1 MKIIVDGPDGAGKST
16 LIKKLV
22 KIYKCDVLQMTEF
35 GSKNVDDYVDKT
47 NLDNVIWDR
56 SFISEKVYPKYFG
69 RISKLSDLSFLR
81 LLNSFKSTGGVILII
96 SNAPEILKRRLESRG
111 EYDFLIDHISE
122 INKDYV
128 EIANLYKLP
137 IISSDMSIK
146 EITTII
152 EKESKNG
159 INSLK

>member
-22 KIYKCDVLQMTEF
+22 KIYKCDILQMTEF
-35 GSKNVDDYVDKT
+35 GSKKVDDYVNKT

-56 SFISEKVYPKYFG
+56 SFISEKVYPKYFN
-69 RISKLSDLSFLR
+69 RISNLSDLSFLR
-81 LLNSFKSTGGVILII
+81 LINRFRNTGGVILII
-96 SNAPEILKRRLESRG
+96 TNSPEILKKRLKLRG

-128 EIANLYKLP
+128 EIASLYKLP
-137 IISSDMSIK
+137 LISSDMSIE

-152 EKESKNG
+152 EKETTNERNH
-159 INSLK
+159 I

>member
-1 MKIIVDGPDGAGKST
+1 MKIIIDGPDGAGKST

-22 KIYKCDVLQMTEF
+22 KIYKCDILQMTEF
-35 GSKNVDDYVDKT
+35 GSKDFDDYVDKT

-81 LLNSFKSTGGVILII
+81 LIKSFKSTGGVILII
-96 SNAPEILKRRLESRG
+96 TNAPEILKRRLESRG
-111 EYDFLIDHISE
+111 EYDFLIDHIAE
-122 INKDYV
+122 IHKDYI

-137 IISSDMSIK
+137 IISSDMSIE

-152 EKESKNG
+152 EKETTNECNH
-159 INSLK
+159 I